1 MVPHPIKN
9 RSKGNETNNKHNEIT
24 NENSITMENEHTA
37 LTGTTTTTT
46 KEKHGST
53 PLVVLCTL
61 TLTLLLG
68 LAYYPGTHHHY
79 GVGGSGGGTTRGG
92 AITAAALFGKKN
104 VEYPCIHPD
113 TGCICDSCYQHFD
126 HKLGVNVCTP
136 ADQYHFCH

>member
-1 MVPHPIKN
+1 
-9 RSKGNETNNKHNEIT
+9 
-24 NENSITMENEHTA
+24 MENEHMA
-37 LTGTTTTTT
+37 LTGTTTTT

-53 PLVVLCTL
+53 PLVVWCTL

-68 LAYYPGTHHHY
+68 VAYYAGPPFHSSN
-79 GVGGSGGGTTRGG
+79 GVGVSGGGTPRGG